1 MGLWFFEE
9 VAPFSFSL
17 ADELTTVKAALIRAG
32 ALDDAGDMP
41 SDQAELGRS
50 SCEVVDL
57 RAVRLARAAA
67 EGGPDA

>member
-9 VAPFSFSL
+9 TAPFSFSL
-17 ADELTTVKAALIRAG
+17 ADELTEVKAALIRAG
-32 ALDDAGDMP
+32 AMEDCGGA
-41 SDQAELGRS
+41 

-57 RAVRLARAAA
+57 GAVRLARLAA

>member
-9 VAPFSFSL
+9 VAPFAFSF
-17 ADELTTVKAALIRAG
+17 ADELTAVKAALIAHG
-32 ALDDAGDMP
+32 ALDP
-41 SDQAELGRS
+41 AEPLPP

-57 RAVRLARAAA
+57 GAVRLARLG

>member
-9 VAPFSFSL
+9 TAPFAFSL
-17 ADELTTVKAALIRAG
+17 ADELTAVHAALIAHG
-32 ALDDAGDMP
+32 ALDADEDMP
-41 SDQAELGRS
+41 P

-57 RAVRLARAAA
+57 GAVRLARLA